1 MKIAIF
7 VDTNGNTL
15 SFDSSGIV
23 VIYENQNSDWQS
35 IYKVPLYINEGMSLA
50 DVRESIYMIA
60 PELVGCKAFVAK
72 RRMGIF
78 NAIFEEEL
86 HIRLFAIQGS
96 PVPFLNDI
104 RKTLNTEII
113 EAIKRIELSRQ
124 KKDSFDPISV
134 GDSLKGCYQINLVKV
149 QAKDAS
155 LNSKEIL
162 LPFLQNTSFRELEI
176 ICMHIPKWFD
186 KELYVL
192 GLCVS
197 TEERKDEYCHA
208 FVRPINGSIQK

>member
-1 MKIAIF
+1 MKIAVF
-7 VDTNGNTL
+7 VDASGDTL

-23 VIYENQNSDWQS
+23 VIYENHNADWQP
-35 IYKVPLYINEGMSLA
+35 IDKVPLYIDKEMNLA
-50 DVRESIYMIA
+50 SVRESIYMIA
-60 PELVGCKAFVAK
+60 PELVGCKAFVSK

-96 PVPFLNDI
+96 PIPFLNDI
-104 RKTLNTEII
+104 RKTINSEII
-113 EAIKRIELSRQ
+113 EAIKRIELNRE
-124 KKDSFDPISV
+124 KKDSSDPISV
-134 GDSLKGCYQINLVKV
+134 GNSLKGCYQINLVKV

-162 LPFLQNTSFRELEI
+162 LPFLQNTPFRELEV

-186 KELYVL
+186 KELHVL

-208 FVRPINGSIQK
+208 FVRPISGSIQK